1 MVTKS
6 IFVLLAT
13 LILVGCTETVKIKS
27 DTQEVFVPIIYCPEP
42 PEVKRPALPIL
53 NMTPEQEKQPG
64 EVAKNYK
71 ATVKALQ
78 GYAVELEKV
87 MKQYKESSTSYDE
100 LKTKIENEGR
110 MRQQKPQ
117 ATQ

>member
-1 MVTKS
+1 MKS
-6 IFVLLAT
+6 IFLLLAT
-13 LILVGCTETVKIKS
+13 VALFGCADTVRIKS

-42 PEVKRPALPIL
+42 PEIKRPALPIH

-78 GYAVELEKV
+78 GYSVELEKV
-87 MKQYKESSTSYDE
+87 MRQYRESNTSYDE
-100 LKTKIENEGR
+100 LKAKIENEWR
-110 MRQQKPQ
+110 ARQQKPQ

>member
-1 MVTKS
+1 MVTKLTF
-6 IFVLLAT
+6 ILLASLT
-13 LILVGCTETVKIKS
+13 LIGCTETVKIKS

-42 PEVKRPALPIL
+42 PDVKRPALPIL

-64 EVAKNYK
+64 EVAKSYK

-87 MKQYKESSTSYDE
+87 MRQYRESNTSYDE
-100 LKTKIENEGR
+100 LKTKIENEWR
-110 MRQQKPQ
+110 TRQQKPQ